1 MLPNKCRLAAY
12 ANFIFVRVKL
22 LFYLLKNIEKSETVM
37 VYHSLALVNTI
48 LLAKRIKKFK
58 MILELN
64 ELYSDVSGSQAARR
78 TELKMIE
85 AADAFI
91 FSNEQLSD
99 ILNHNNRPYAVE
111 YGIYTPEKRM
121 AERFDDGKIHVVYAG
136 TFDPTKGGAMAAAAA
151 AYLPENYHV
160 HILGFGT
167 KEQIE
172 QVERAVAAV
181 RDLGR
186 CDISYDGQLDGEE
199 FKAFIQKCHIGLS
212 TQNPDAPYNAT
223 SFPSKILTYLSNGLQ
238 VVSIDIPAISDSKL
252 SNVITFYKEQT
263 PEAIANAFLEIDTFE
278 AHENILIRLD
288 EELTE
293 DIRKLCESL

>member
-1 MLPNKCRLAAY
+1 MNKRKFKYIGYYSTPDITPVRFIPLAGRNKMDYTLTVLNRIFDDIELISPACILSGQRGCKSSKTTIGRNTRLKLFSMLPNKCRLAAY

-22 LFYLLKNIEKSETVM
+22 LFYLLKNIEKNEPVM
-37 VYHSLALVNTI
+37 VYHSLALVNTV
-48 LLAKRIKKFK
+48 LLAKKIKKFK

-111 YGIYTPEKRM
+111 YGIYTPEKRI

-136 TFDPTKGGAMAAAAA
+136 TFDPTKGGAMAAAASA

-160 HILGFGT
+160 HI
-167 KEQIE
+167 
-172 QVERAVAAV
+172 R
-181 RDLGR
+181 
-186 CDISYDGQLDGEE
+186 
-199 FKAFIQKCHIGLS
+199 
-212 TQNPDAPYNAT
+212 
-223 SFPSKILTYLSNGLQ
+223 LTYRLFLTVNSATQLH
-238 VVSIDIPAISDSKL
+238 SIKNKP
-252 SNVITFYKEQT
+252 
-263 PEAIANAFLEIDTFE
+263 
-278 AHENILIRLD
+278 
-288 EELTE
+288 
-293 DIRKLCESL
+293 RKLLPMPSWR